1 MSNKKQLGGTP
12 LQKLEL
18 TWIGNCLKQDSQDL
32 RINKI

>member
-1 MSNKKQLGGTP
+1 MSNKKQ

-32 RINKI
+32 KINKI